1 METVVQIAAVCL
13 AAAIL
18 GAVLRQHSPETAA
31 VLGLAV
37 CAVVGVLLLR
47 GLAEVL
53 DMLEELAAAGG
64 LPEGLFTP
72 LVKTLGIALVSRLG
86 GEICRPGRGTGG
98 HGGGAGYGGGL
109 RGGAG
114 VPAPGPGGMGAVED
128 AGMRKSMLIL
138 LLAWWLVAPTWGAE
152 LPREVR
158 DALPAAAEEI
168 TEELEDPASLSEGLS
183 RLWDRALG
191 YVEEAVRQSI
201 GGGVVLL
208 AAAVLCA
215 LTEECMDAAG
225 GKVHF
230 VPMAGALAITL
241 AAAGSVKT
249 MMGLGQETVE
259 ELNTFSKALL
269 PTLSAAVAAS
279 GGIVSASVRQVATIF
294 FVDLLL
300 SLIRGLL
307 LPLVYFY
314 VAAAAA
320 DAMLPG
326 RRLAGISTAIRKG
339 TVWLLTGAL
348 ALFTLYLTVSGA
360 AAGSADTVTARLAR
374 SAVGVLPVVGSIL
387 ADAADSVLA
396 GAGAVKNTVG
406 AAGLLAVLAVCLLP
420 LVRLGVQ
427 YLVYKAAAFLAGI
440 LGAEQLTGL
449 IDALGGAFGLIFGMT
464 GACGLLLL
472 ISISSALGVVTG

>member
-1 METVVQIAAVCL
+1 
-13 AAAIL
+13 
-18 GAVLRQHSPETAA
+18 
-31 VLGLAV
+31 
-37 CAVVGVLLLR
+37 
-47 GLAEVL
+47 
-53 DMLEELAAAGG
+53 
-64 LPEGLFTP
+64 
-72 LVKTLGIALVSRLG
+72 
-86 GEICRPGRGTGG
+86 
-98 HGGGAGYGGGL
+98 
-109 RGGAG
+109 
-114 VPAPGPGGMGAVED
+114 
-128 AGMRKSMLIL
+128 MRKSMLIL
-138 LLAWWLVAPTWGAE
+138 LLAWWLVAPAWGAE

-158 DALPAAAEEI
+158 DALPAAAEEV
-168 TEELEDPASLSEGLS
+168 TEGLEDPASLSEGLS

-314 VAAAAA
+314 VAAAA
-320 DAMLPG
+320 DAMLPQ
-326 RRLAGISTAIRKG
+326 RRLAGISRAIRKG

>member
-1 METVVQIAAVCL
+1 
-13 AAAIL
+13 
-18 GAVLRQHSPETAA
+18 
-31 VLGLAV
+31 
-37 CAVVGVLLLR
+37 
-47 GLAEVL
+47 
-53 DMLEELAAAGG
+53 
-64 LPEGLFTP
+64 
-72 LVKTLGIALVSRLG
+72 
-86 GEICRPGRGTGG
+86 
-98 HGGGAGYGGGL
+98 
-109 RGGAG
+109 
-114 VPAPGPGGMGAVED
+114 
-128 AGMRKSMLIL
+128 MRKSMLIL
-138 LLAWWLVAPTWGAE
+138 LLAWWLVAPAWGAE

-279 GGIVSASVRQVATIF
+279 GGIVSASVRQVATIS

-320 DAMLPG
+320 DAMLPQ
-326 RRLAGISTAIRKG
+326 RRLAGISRAIRKG

>member
-1 METVVQIAAVCL
+1 
-13 AAAIL
+13 
-18 GAVLRQHSPETAA
+18 
-31 VLGLAV
+31 
-37 CAVVGVLLLR
+37 
-47 GLAEVL
+47 
-53 DMLEELAAAGG
+53 
-64 LPEGLFTP
+64 
-72 LVKTLGIALVSRLG
+72 
-86 GEICRPGRGTGG
+86 
-98 HGGGAGYGGGL
+98 
-109 RGGAG
+109 
-114 VPAPGPGGMGAVED
+114 
-128 AGMRKSMLIL
+128 MRKSMLIL
-138 LLAWWLVAPTWGAE
+138 LLAWWLVAPAWGAE

-241 AAAGSVKT
+241 AAGSVKT

-326 RRLAGISTAIRKG
+326 RRLAGISRAIRKG

-374 SAVGVLPVVGSIL
+374 SAVGVLPVVGNIL

-420 LVRLGVQ
+420 LVRLGGQ

-449 IDALGGAFGLIFGMT
+449 IDTLGGAFGLIFGMT

>member
-1 METVVQIAAVCL
+1 MKKA
-13 AAAIL
+13 
-18 GAVLRQHSPETAA
+18 
-31 VLGLAV
+31 
-37 CAVVGVLLLR
+37 
-47 GLAEVL
+47 
-53 DMLEELAAAGG
+53 
-64 LPEGLFTP
+64 
-72 LVKTLGIALVSRLG
+72 
-86 GEICRPGRGTGG
+86 
-98 HGGGAGYGGGL
+98 
-109 RGGAG
+109 
-114 VPAPGPGGMGAVED
+114 
-128 AGMRKSMLIL
+128 IL
-138 LLAWWLVAPTWGAE
+138 LLLLLWALTVPAWGTE

-158 DALPAAAEEI
+158 DALPAAAEDI
-168 TEELEDPASLSEGLS
+168 TEHMDDSASFSEGLS
-183 RLWDRALG
+183 LLWERACG
-191 YVEEAVRQSI
+191 YLTDALRESI
-201 GGGVVLL
+201 SGGVLLL

-225 GKVHF
+225 GKAHF
-230 VPMAGALAITL
+230 VPMAGALAVTL
-241 AAAGSVKT
+241 AAAGSVRT

-279 GGIVSASVRQVATIF
+279 GGILSASIRQVATVF
-294 FVDLLL
+294 FVD
-300 SLIRGLL
+300 LL

-326 RRLAGISTAIRKG
+326 RHLAGISTAIRKG

-374 SAVGVLPVVGSIL
+374 GAVGVLPVVGSIL
-387 ADAADSVLA
+387 ADAADTVLA
-396 GAGAVKNTVG
+396 GAGAVRNTVG
-406 AAGLLAVLAVCLLP
+406 VAGLLAVLAVCLLP
-420 LVRLGVQ
+420 LVRLGTQ
-427 YLVYKAAAFLAGI
+427 YLVYKAAAFLAGV
-440 LGAEQLTGL
+440 LGAERLTGL

>member
-1 METVVQIAAVCL
+1 M
-13 AAAIL
+13 
-18 GAVLRQHSPETAA
+18 
-31 VLGLAV
+31 

-86 GEICRPGRGTGG
+86 GEIMPGRGTGG

-326 RRLAGISTAIRKG
+326 RRLAGISRAIRKG

>member
-1 METVVQIAAVCL
+1 
-13 AAAIL
+13 
-18 GAVLRQHSPETAA
+18 
-31 VLGLAV
+31 
-37 CAVVGVLLLR
+37 
-47 GLAEVL
+47 
-53 DMLEELAAAGG
+53 
-64 LPEGLFTP
+64 
-72 LVKTLGIALVSRLG
+72 
-86 GEICRPGRGTGG
+86 
-98 HGGGAGYGGGL
+98 
-109 RGGAG
+109 
-114 VPAPGPGGMGAVED
+114 
-128 AGMRKSMLIL
+128 MRKSMLIL
-138 LLAWWLVAPTWGAE
+138 LLAWWLVAPAWGAE

-208 AAAVLCA
+208 AAAAVLCA

-320 DAMLPG
+320 DAMLPQ
-326 RRLAGISTAIRKG
+326 RRLAGISRAIRKG

-420 LVRLGVQ
+420 LMRLGVQ

>member
-1 METVVQIAAVCL
+1 MKKA
-13 AAAIL
+13 
-18 GAVLRQHSPETAA
+18 
-31 VLGLAV
+31 
-37 CAVVGVLLLR
+37 
-47 GLAEVL
+47 
-53 DMLEELAAAGG
+53 
-64 LPEGLFTP
+64 
-72 LVKTLGIALVSRLG
+72 
-86 GEICRPGRGTGG
+86 
-98 HGGGAGYGGGL
+98 
-109 RGGAG
+109 
-114 VPAPGPGGMGAVED
+114 
-128 AGMRKSMLIL
+128 IL
-138 LLAWWLVAPTWGAE
+138 LLLLLWALTVPAWGTE

-158 DALPAAAEEI
+158 DALPAAAEDI
-168 TEELEDPASLSEGLS
+168 TEHMDDSASFSEGLS
-183 RLWDRALG
+183 LLWERACG
-191 YVEEAVRQSI
+191 YLTDALRESI
-201 GGGVVLL
+201 SGGVLLL

-230 VPMAGALAITL
+230 VPMAGALAVTL
-241 AAAGSVKT
+241 AAAGSVRT

-279 GGIVSASVRQVATIF
+279 GGILSASVRQVATIF

-326 RRLAGISTAIRKG
+326 RHLAGISTAIRKG

-374 SAVGVLPVVGSIL
+374 GAVGALPVVGSIL
-387 ADAADSVLA
+387 ADAADTVLA
-396 GAGAVKNTVG
+396 GAGAVRNTVG
-406 AAGLLAVLAVCLLP
+406 VAGLLAVLAVG
-420 LVRLGVQ
+420 LGPFLQIAVQ
-427 YLVYKAAAFLAGI
+427 YLALRVTTALSGFLAMQEHTKLLACAADAMGYMLAMTGSAMLMVIVAVCAFLKAVNG
-440 LGAEQLTGL
+440 
-449 IDALGGAFGLIFGMT
+449 
-464 GACGLLLL
+464 
-472 ISISSALGVVTG
+472 